1 MIARFRFYGS
11 LREAE
16 SEWTRLNLPA
26 IFQDERQL
34 FTKAFAFIEDADPIE
49 LENLKGDVEDLG
61 GKAFRCDTSI
71 SRMLIAGSRDMFP
84 ELSEIASPVAIAL
97 REALS
102 NVLPRENRTIRMGG
116 RDIMLDRTQV
126 MGILNVTPDSFSDD
140 GLCFEVEK
148 TLERALQMVEYGA
161 DMIDVGGES
170 TRPFSD
176 PLPESEEL
184 KRVIP
189 VIERLSAELRVPIS
203 VDTRRANVA
212 SRALESGAVMVN
224 DISGLRDPAMISTVA
239 KAEVPAV
246 LMHMRGEPKTMQEN
260 VRYDDVVGDI
270 IVTLK
275 RNISDAIEAGMDP
288 ENIIIDPGI
297 GFGKT
302 TGNNLEIIRRLYE
315 FRCMGYPIMVGPS
328 RKNFIGKI
336 LDLPVAERVEGTLAA
351 SVASIINGAEI
362 IRVHDVKEAV
372 RAAKMVDALKTF

>member
-11 LREAE
+11 LREAKA
-16 SEWTRLNLPA
+16 EWTRFHLPA
-26 IFQDERQL
+26 MVDDERQL

-49 LENLKGDVEDLG
+49 LASLKGDVEDLG
-61 GKAFRCDTSI
+61 GKAYRCDTSI
-71 SRMLIAGSRDMFP
+71 SRMLIVGSRDMFP
-84 ELSEIASPVAIAL
+84 ELSEIASPVAVTL

-102 NVLPRENRTIRMGG
+102 NLLCRENRTIRIGG
-116 RDIMLDRTQV
+116 HDIVLDRTQV
-126 MGILNVTPDSFSDD
+126 MGIVNVTPDSFSDG
-140 GLCFEVEK
+140 GLCFGVDK
-148 TLERALQMVEYGA
+148 AFDRALQMAEYGV

-176 PLPESEEL
+176 PVSESEEL

-189 VIERLSAELRVPIS
+189 VIERLSDELRVPIS
-203 VDTRRANVA
+203 VDTRRPNVA

-224 DISGLRDPAMISTVA
+224 DISGLRDPAMISAVA
-239 KAEVPAV
+239 NAGVPVV

-260 VRYDDVVGDI
+260 IRYDDVVGDI
-270 IVTLK
+270 MTILK
-275 RNISDAIEAGMDP
+275 RNISAAMEAGMDP

-302 TGNNLEIIRRLYE
+302 TDNNLEIIRRLYE
-315 FRCMGYPIMVGPS
+315 FRCMDHPIMVGPS

-336 LDLPVAERVEGTLAA
+336 LDLPVAERLEGTLAA
-351 SVASIINGAEI
+351 SVASIINGADM

-372 RAAKMVDALKTF
+372 RAAKMADSFRRF